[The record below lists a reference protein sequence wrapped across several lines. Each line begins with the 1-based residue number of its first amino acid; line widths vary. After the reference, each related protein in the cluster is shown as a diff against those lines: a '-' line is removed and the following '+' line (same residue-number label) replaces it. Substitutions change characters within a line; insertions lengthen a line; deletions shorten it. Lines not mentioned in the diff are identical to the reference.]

1 QWGTYYGGSGA
12 DEMGYCVLNNNS
24 IYLSGRTTS
33 ASQSVLTTS
42 CSYQSAYGGGFSDA
56 CLSKFNFSGFRIWS
70 TLYGGSG
77 TEDTPG
83 ISCNLLNDEVYLT
96 GSTTSNNSSIISSPG
111 AQQISYGGG
120 AGDGFIAKF
129 DGCPSV
135 MPPNT
140 TNPQNMQVCFNSSA
154 ILSTSIG
161 CGIYWYSTPTGGS
174 PLFSGSVYTT
184 SPITNN
190 TTYFIEEITCGSN
203 TRTAVHLTVVTLP
216 IITAISSNSVLCAG
230 QSTTLTL
237 SGANSYSIN
246 GIATNSI
253 SILNPTVSNVF
264 TISGSNSNGCIN
276 SNTLALLV
284 NPCTSIYKSVNN
296 EAISIYPNPFFDIIS
311 LKIPSAEQENIEF
324 IVVNEL
330 GKIVI
335 SQKIYK
341 SNTSINCVYL
351 SKGVYIAYILKNKH
365 PIEIIKILK

>member
-1 QWGTYYGGSGA
+1 
-12 DEMGYCVLNNNS
+12 
-24 IYLSGRTTS
+24 
-33 ASQSVLTTS
+33 
-42 CSYQSAYGGGFSDA
+42 
-56 CLSKFNFSGFRIWS
+56 
-70 TLYGGSG
+70 
-77 TEDTPG
+77 
-83 ISCNLLNDEVYLT
+83 
-96 GSTTSNNSSIISSPG
+96 
-111 AQQISYGGG
+111 
-120 AGDGFIAKF
+120 
-129 DGCPSV
+129 
-135 MPPNT
+135 
-140 TNPQNMQVCFNSSA
+140 
-154 ILSTSIG
+154 
-161 CGIYWYSTPTGGS
+161 
-174 PLFSGSVYTT
+174 
-184 SPITNN
+184 
-190 TTYFIEEITCGSN
+190 
-203 TRTAVHLTVVTLP
+203 
-216 IITAISSNSVLCAG
+216 
-230 QSTTLTL
+230 L